1 MNNMV
6 QKINAT
12 DKLLS
17 AVAACLLLAA
27 CGNDSQPPATA
38 VSAPAQ
44 DLPGIEETQ
53 VIAREAYLYGFPV
66 VMNYKTMYEY
76 TIDTDG
82 PDYKGPFNELACDAR
97 LFTPED
103 KAVVTPNAD
112 TPYCMFW
119 MDLQAEPLVLSVPGM
134 DAERYYSFQ
143 LIDLYT
149 HNFAYIGNLA
159 TGSEA
164 GSYLL
169 AGPDWE
175 GDVPQGIDDII
186 RAETDI
192 IFNVTRTQ
200 LFGPDDLEQV
210 KTIQGQYQLQP
221 LSAFLGEQAPAPST
235 VPDFPEWEEGSQF
248 DERFFGY
255 LDFMMGLIGTPGP
268 GEAALWQDLARLG
281 IGPGQDFRLEALPQE
296 YAEALQAGVAEGFA
310 EIEAFIASN
319 ASDPLAS
326 GKWFGTRA
334 FLNESALDNYGL
346 DRPDMLRAAGA
357 QAGLYGNSAKEAIYP
372 TYFTD
377 ADGAPLDAS
386 KHSYTLT
393 FPQGEL
399 PPVKAFWSLTM
410 YDGRTQLFIENPLD
424 RYLLSSVVMDQFKH
438 EEDGS
443 LVLHIGTNAPDQGLE
458 PNWLP
463 APDGPFY
470 MVMRLYGPEQ
480 SALDGSW
487 KPPVAERK

>member
-17 AVAACLLLAA
+17 AVAACLLLAE

-38 VSAPAQ
+38 VSAPTQ

-192 IFNVTRTQ
+192 VFNYAA
-200 LFGPDDLEQV
+200 LCP
-210 KTIQGQYQLQP
+210 
-221 LSAFLGEQAPAPST
+221 PST
-235 VPDFPEWEEGSQF
+235 
-248 DERFFGY
+248 
-255 LDFMMGLIGTPGP
+255 
-268 GEAALWQDLARLG
+268 
-281 IGPGQDFRLEALPQE
+281 
-296 YAEALQAGVAEGFA
+296 
-310 EIEAFIASN
+310 
-319 ASDPLAS
+319 
-326 GKWFGTRA
+326 
-334 FLNESALDNYGL
+334 
-346 DRPDMLRAAGA
+346 
-357 QAGLYGNSAKEAIYP
+357 
-372 TYFTD
+372 
-377 ADGAPLDAS
+377 
-386 KHSYTLT
+386 
-393 FPQGEL
+393 
-399 PPVKAFWSLTM
+399 
-410 YDGRTQLFIENPLD
+410 
-424 RYLLSSVVMDQFKH
+424 
-438 EEDGS
+438 
-443 LVLHIGTNAPDQGLE
+443 
-458 PNWLP
+458 
-463 APDGPFY
+463 
-470 MVMRLYGPEQ
+470 
-480 SALDGSW
+480 
-487 KPPVAERK
+487 